1 MTRWM
6 AMVLALALAVPAR
19 AVEPIELEAG
29 QPAPFKGSLCDKE
42 CAAQIVAKIEAANAM
57 RDRCYEELNA
67 KPSSAPSL
75 LVAGVVLVVGI
86 VAGGAAALA
95 LFGFLASD

>member
-1 MTRWM
+1 VTRWM
-6 AMVLALALAVPAR
+6 AMVLVLALAVPAR
-19 AVEPIELEAG
+19 AAEPIEIEAG

-57 RDRCYEELNA
+57 RDRCYEDLKA

-75 LVAGVVLVVGI
+75 LGAGVALVLGI

-95 LFGFLASD
+95 IAKK

>member
-1 MTRWM
+1 VTRWL

-19 AVEPIELEAG
+19 AAEPIELEAG
-29 QPAPFKGSLCDKE
+29 QSAPFKGSLCDKE

-57 RDRCYEELNA
+57 RDRCYEDLKA

-75 LVAGVVLVVGI
+75 LVAGVALVLGI
-86 VAGGAAALA
+86 VAGEAAAVA
-95 LFGFLASD
+95 IAKK